1 MTEEH
6 AREVSSGNRFEF
18 GANWARFLS
27 VLDDGRIQGAVD
39 SLRAMLRVADL
50 NGKSFV
56 DVGCGSG
63 LFSLAAYKLGARVHS
78 FDFDPKSV
86 ACAQELRRRYAAD
99 DKNWVIEEASAL
111 DPAYLARLGTFDV
124 VYSWGVLHHTGSMW
138 PALENIVALVS
149 PGGLLFIAIYN
160 DQGTRSRRC
169 TRVKQIYNRTS
180 PGLRWAVLWPTL
192 LVTWGPRFLKD
203 LLLLRPGRQW
213 RNYGTDRG
221 MSPWHDHVDWIGGYP
236 FEVAKPEEIF
246 RFYRDRG
253 FDLVN
258 LETAGGTVGC
268 NQFVFRRG
276 APTLTDRDTLIALP

>member
-1 MTEEH
+1 VIPEEH
-6 AREVSSGNRFEF
+6 AAEVSSGNRFEF

-27 VLDDGRIQGAVD
+27 VLDDRRIAGAVA
-39 SLRAMLRVADL
+39 SLRAMLAVPDL
-50 NGKSFV
+50 AGKTFV

-63 LFSLAAYKLGARVHS
+63 LFSLAAYRLGARVHS

-86 ACAQELRRRYAAD
+86 ACTQELRRRYASSD
-99 DKNWVIEEASAL
+99 PHWVIEEASAL
-111 DPAYLARLGTFDV
+111 DPNYLARLGTFDV
-124 VYSWGVLHHTGSMW
+124 VYSWGVLHHTGAMW
-138 PALENIVALVS
+138 AALENIVPLVK

-160 DQGTRSRRC
+160 DQGTRSKRW

-203 LLLLRPGRQW
+203 LLLLRPFRQW
-213 RNYGTDRG
+213 REYGRDRG

-258 LETAGGTVGC
+258 LETCGGTVGC
-268 NQFVFRRG
+268 NQFVFRK
-276 APTLTDRDTLIALP
+276 ALS

>member
-86 ACAQELRRRYAAD
+86 ACAQELRRLR
-99 DKNWVIEEASAL
+99 
-111 DPAYLARLGTFDV
+111 P
-124 VYSWGVLHHTGSMW
+124 
-138 PALENIVALVS
+138 
-149 PGGLLFIAIYN
+149 
-160 DQGTRSRRC
+160 QGT
-169 TRVKQIYNRTS
+169 VQ
-180 PGLRWAVLWPTL
+180 
-192 LVTWGPRFLKD
+192 
-203 LLLLRPGRQW
+203 
-213 RNYGTDRG
+213 
-221 MSPWHDHVDWIGGYP
+221 
-236 FEVAKPEEIF
+236 
-246 RFYRDRG
+246 
-253 FDLVN
+253 
-258 LETAGGTVGC
+258 
-268 NQFVFRRG
+268 
-276 APTLTDRDTLIALP
+276 